1 MVALTACSLALLL
14 PLSSSS
20 LVNIIYMPSW
30 RGNCCL
36 AFGGGGPGVGV
47 VGYQHFLLF
56 LWLTSVSSHTAELCG
71 WLACRSH
78 CETCMVHLAYH
89 SWCMVAELDPAELG
103 PAVSPRV
110 FASDCLPQ
118 SLDPPVA
125 GPLLPA
131 GCHTGH
137 PAAHIFSY

>member
-1 MVALTACSLALLL
+1 MTLGWSSGPHSITMSDQLIRCWTAGMVA
-14 PLSSSS
+14 
-20 LVNIIYMPSW
+20 
-30 RGNCCL
+30 RD
-36 AFGGGGPGVGV
+36 
-47 VGYQHFLLF
+47 QHFLLF
-56 LWLTSVSSHTAELCG
+56 LWLTAVSSHTAELCG

-103 PAVSPRV
+103 PAVSPQV

-137 PAAHIFSY
+137 PAAHLFSY